1 LHVGDRHGRG
11 AGCRA
16 KGPEGRYTGAD
27 RYQNRKNAR
36 QRHGRGGCGGWTDD
50 QGHRQE
56 DGGCEQQRGA
66 REGRRGPDGGAEAD
80 RSEVRFRQAGHG
92 GDKDR
97 GNENRG
103 NENRGNENRGNENR
117 GNENRGNENRGNEDV
132 GNEDRGEVDVG
143 EVHVSEVHVSEVHV
157 SEVHVSETDHEDGGQ
172 GGQHDH
178 YRPDQGGAEACDGRQ
193 GRQASQDGRRRQPHQ
208 EDLGG

>member
-36 QRHGRGGCGGWTDD
+36 QRHGRGGGRGWTDD

-103 NENRGNENRGNENR
+103 NENRGNENRGNE
-117 GNENRGNENRGNEDV
+117 DV
-132 GNEDRGEVDVG
+132 ANDDRGEIDVG
-143 EVHVSEVHVSEVHV
+143 EVHVSEVHISEVHGG
-157 SEVHVSETDHEDGGQ
+157 ETDHEDGGQ

-178 YRPDQGGAEACDGRQ
+178 PRPDQGGAEACDGRP
-193 GRQASQDGRRRQPHQ
+193 GRQASQGGRRRAE